1 MSNLYY
7 TGENRYP
14 KFLTHD
20 PGKELWPPS
29 VFGNPPGTG
38 IVRVEYSPAMLKCV
52 SGVRTMEDSIFG
64 NELFPNS
71 VLYVISDSGV
81 RAADRI

>member
-1 MSNLYY
+1 
-7 TGENRYP
+7 
-14 KFLTHD
+14 
-20 PGKELWPPS
+20 
-29 VFGNPPGTG
+29 
-38 IVRVEYSPAMLKCV
+38 
-52 SGVRTMEDSIFG
+52 MEDSIFG